1 MSYILPSSRTS
12 ISPRPKRLVSGIG
25 FLKVHLSRRDGVT
38 ALVNVTTR
46 VLRRYLPVVDP
57 LPMLLFGLSLAVFGE
72 AFG

>member
-1 MSYILPSSRTS
+1 
-12 ISPRPKRLVSGIG
+12 VSGIG
-25 FLKVHLSRRDGVT
+25 FLKVHLSRRDGAT

>member
-12 ISPRPKRLVSGIG
+12 ISPWSKRLGSDIG
-25 FLKVHLSRRDGVT
+25 FLKVHLSRRDWVT

-46 VLRRYLPVVDP
+46 VRRHLLVEDP
-57 LPMLLFGLSLAVFGE
+57 LPMLLFGLSRAVFVE